1 MYPESAWVDGPI
13 ANEPAGMAPGAEALI
28 AANINPTTG
37 LATDYLNHFNEITM
51 LLGLVADMPE
61 VIEDLAAWQ
70 PASYEAHFERSGFT
84 GKALAIDAYRSA
96 PMEIREAL
104 EVVVA
109 ELDAT
114 LLDIIDALRASP
126 PYAHSAIVEKAE
138 ATIRP
143 LMGRAN
149 GVIHGV
155 GAEDLYGTNSGQ
167 AVADFLMD

>member
-1 MYPESAWVDGPI
+1 MHPERVWVDGPI
-13 ANEPAGMAPGAEALI
+13 ATEPASPRPATAALI
-28 AANINPTTG
+28 AANINPATG

-51 LLGLVADMPE
+51 LLGLVAEMPE

-70 PASYEAHFERSGFT
+70 PASYEVHFERSGFSCR
-84 GKALAIDAYRSA
+84 ALAIDAYRSA

-114 LLDIIDALRASP
+114 LLDVIDALRASP
-126 PYAHSAIVEKAE
+126 PNSYAAIVEKAE
-138 ATIRP
+138 ATVRP

-149 GVIHGV
+149 AIIHGV
-155 GAEDLYGTNSGQ
+155 GAQDLYGTNSGQ